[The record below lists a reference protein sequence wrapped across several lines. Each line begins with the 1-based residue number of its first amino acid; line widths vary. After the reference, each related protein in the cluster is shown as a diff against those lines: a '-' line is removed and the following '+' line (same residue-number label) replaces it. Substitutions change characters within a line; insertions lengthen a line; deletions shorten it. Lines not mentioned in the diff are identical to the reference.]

1 VSNKSTVVKNMLIRS
16 ALIMAI
22 ALTLLATSTLLP
34 VTHSLAQDQSL
45 TNRTS
50 GGLIDLIILDVN
62 ASVPEDRNIYTVIG
76 KVLNNDTVP
85 FNGVRVSVTLYDN
98 EGQSLVERSA
108 YTSPSGIQPGT
119 NASFNINIFGT
130 SINDGMDTISNFT
143 LRVTGDRQA
152 QLFQ

>member
-1 VSNKSTVVKNMLIRS
+1 MSNKIKVVKNILIS
-16 ALIMAI
+16 SPLIMVTTI
-22 ALTLLATSTLLP
+22 TLLATSILMP

-45 TNRTS
+45 TNQTPV
-50 GGLIDLIILDVN
+50 GGIDLIILDVN
-62 ASVPEDRNIYTVIG
+62 ASALEDRNIYTVIG

-85 FNGVRVSVTLYDN
+85 FSGVRVSATLYDN
-98 EGQSLVERSA
+98 DGQSLVERSA

-130 SINDGMDTISNFT
+130 SINDGIDAISNST
-143 LRVTGDRQA
+143 LQVTGDRQA

>member
-1 VSNKSTVVKNMLIRS
+1 MVTTI
-16 ALIMAI
+16 
-22 ALTLLATSTLLP
+22 TLLTASILTP
-34 VTHSLAQDQSL
+34 VMYSLAQDQFP
-45 TNRTS
+45 TNQTPTGS
-50 GGLIDLIILDVN
+50 ADLIVLDVN
-62 ASVPEDRNIYTVIG
+62 ASASEGRNIYTING

-85 FNGVRVSVTLYDN
+85 FNSVDVSAILYDN

-108 YTSPSGIQPGT
+108 FTSPSGIQPGT

-130 SINDGMDTISNFT
+130 SINDGIDAISNFT

>member
-1 VSNKSTVVKNMLIRS
+1 MKNILIRS

-22 ALTLLATSTLLP
+22 ALTLLASSTLTP
-34 VTHSLAQDQSL
+34 VTYSLAPDQSL

-50 GGLIDLIILDVN
+50 EGLIDLIILDVN

-85 FNGVRVSVTLYDN
+85 FNGVRVSATLYDD

-119 NASFNINIFGT
+119 NASFNIT
-130 SINDGMDTISNFT
+130 Y
-143 LRVTGDRQA
+143 LVP
-152 QLFQ
+152 L

>member
-1 VSNKSTVVKNMLIRS
+1 MSTTV
-16 ALIMAI
+16 MAI
-22 ALTLLATSTLLP
+22 IVLASSILATSMYA
-34 VTHSLAQDQSL
+34 LAQGQSL
-45 TNRTS
+45 TDVPNLM
-50 GGLIDLIILDVN
+50 GLDIRDVN
-62 ASVPEDRNIYTVIG
+62 SSTAEGRNIYTITG
-76 KVLNNDTVP
+76 KVFNNDTLP
-85 FNGVRVSVTLYDN
+85 FNGVRVSATLYDD

-130 SINDGMDTISNFT
+130 SIIDGIDAIGNFT

>member
-1 VSNKSTVVKNMLIRS
+1 
-16 ALIMAI
+16 
-22 ALTLLATSTLLP
+22 
-34 VTHSLAQDQSL
+34 
-45 TNRTS
+45 
-50 GGLIDLIILDVN
+50 
-62 ASVPEDRNIYTVIG
+62 
-76 KVLNNDTVP
+76 LNNDTVP

-108 YTSPSGIQPGT
+108 YTSPSGIQPRM